1 MGPAL
6 PWNGGAKLRTG
17 INGSVLHVS
26 VDSFEIYI
34 TLLTDDEHSRCMK
47 EEFQWKFGPRST
59 ESHSDFILQ
68 NTQPFE
74 AKIVFEKHIKYLR
87 NLPYPDSKKINALYQ
102 LLIKPF
108 DDQLVEEEPLIF
120 IPHEDPLDDSVKEV
134 TPIATTT
141 RLDEASVVTLT
152 REQATLKNVAAVMKS
167 SSWCHIASHGE
178 VNSEYPNCVL
188 FLSRSGE
195 CDVEAASGSNSSS
208 NRDADLEFLTPE
220 IMATT

>member
-1 MGPAL
+1 M
-6 PWNGGAKLRTG
+6 T
-17 INGSVLHVS
+17 VS
-26 VDSFEIYI
+26 VDAIKQQNPNVQRVTSVEY
-34 TLLTDDEHSRCMK
+34 TLTRGHMLTWVLHCPGTEEPSSEQ

-120 IPHEDPLDDSVKEV
+120 IPHELWIQWKLSVARVVIYPLRSTQICRKESESLDPESPNWHCLLLTHPRMGYEQIHCYKIDNHSVINQPK
-134 TPIATTT
+134 T
-141 RLDEASVVTLT
+141 
-152 REQATLKNVAAVMKS
+152 
-167 SSWCHIASHGE
+167 
-178 VNSEYPNCVL
+178 
-188 FLSRSGE
+188 SRGRS
-195 CDVEAASGSNSSS
+195 
-208 NRDADLEFLTPE
+208 
-220 IMATT
+220 